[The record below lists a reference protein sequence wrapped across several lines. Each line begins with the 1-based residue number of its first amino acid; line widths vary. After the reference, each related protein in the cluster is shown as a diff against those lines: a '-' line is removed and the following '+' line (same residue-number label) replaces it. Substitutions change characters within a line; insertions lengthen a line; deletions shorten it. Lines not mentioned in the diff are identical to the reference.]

1 MYLHIGSK
9 QNIRKRDIIGI
20 FDADRTTT
28 SSVTRKYLS
37 MSERRG
43 LVSSAVEEIPKSFVL
58 YYDPKE
64 NKYKIVFSQLS
75 TAALYGRMSGGE
87 DDGLMG

>member
-9 QNIRKRDIIGI
+9 QNIRRRDIIGI

-28 SSVTRKYLS
+28 SSITRKYLAA
-37 MSERRG
+37 SERRG

-58 YYDPKE
+58 YRDRASK
-64 NKYKIVFSQLS
+64 KYRIVFSQLS

-87 DDGLMG
+87 DDGTMG

>member
-28 SSVTRKYLS
+28 SSVTRKYLAAS
-37 MSERRG
+37 GKRG

-58 YYDPKE
+58 YRDEKA
-64 NKYKIVFSQLS
+64 NKHKIVFSQLS
-75 TAALYGRMSGGE
+75 TAALYGRMNAVE
-87 DDGLMG
+87 DDLTSV

>member
-9 QNIRKRDIIGI
+9 QNIRKRDIVGI

-28 SSVTRKYLS
+28 SSVTRKYLAA
-37 MSERRG
+37 SEKRG

-64 NKYKIVFSQLS
+64 NKHKIVFSQLS
-75 TAALYGRMSGGE
+75 TAALYGRMSGSE